1 VDVVELV
8 KVSSSGHLRAQVIF
22 LKPPGKEDSWVHTD
36 LWRAASELPGTVV
49 ISDLYGREADL
60 FHAVVS
66 GETMVYDAAGNLR
79 FHGGITGARGH
90 AGDNVGCTAVE
101 SYAKTGAAHLAHT
114 AVFGCPLFNEPS
126 SQTP

>member
-22 LKPPGKEDSWVHTD
+22 LKPPGKEDSRVHTD

-49 ISDLYGREADL
+49 ISDLYGRVADL

-66 GETMVYDAAGNLR
+66 GETMVYDAAGNLVKFQQR
-79 FHGGITGARGH
+79 YQMRNRNYLDGLNPA
-90 AGDNVGCTAVE
+90 
-101 SYAKTGAAHLAHT
+101 L
-114 AVFGCPLFNEPS
+114 
-126 SQTP
+126 